1 MKKSELRQLIK
12 EEIKDIM
19 NTKSIMNTK
28 DDGKSGYGEVMR
40 KLTNKMTGGRIPDLS
55 IKNTMRP
62 KKIEIIFTERGRYY
76 NITADGKDIKNGE
89 FGIGVEKAEKY
100 LESITGMEEIDLLY
114 VNDDMLDEITENLKN
129 KGIKFTW
136 DDSMS
141 VD

>member
-12 EEIKDIM
+12 EEID
-19 NTKSIMNTK
+19 NIMNTK
-28 DDGKSGYGEVMR
+28 DDGASGYGEVMR

-62 KKIEIIFTERGRYY
+62 KEIHVTFTERGRYY
-76 NITADGKDIKNGE
+76 KITADGKDVKDGV
-89 FGIGVEKAEKY
+89 FGIGVEKAENMLK
-100 LESITGMEEIDLLY
+100 SITGIEQIDLLY

>member
-19 NTKSIMNTK
+19 NTK
-28 DDGKSGYGEVMR
+28 DDGASGYGEVMR
-40 KLTNKMTGGRIPDLS
+40 KLTDKMTGGRIPDLS

-62 KKIEIIFTERGRYY
+62 KEIHVTFTERGRYY
-76 NITADGKDIKNGE
+76 KITADGKDVKDGV
-89 FGIGVEKAEKY
+89 FGIGVEKAENMLK
-100 LESITGMEEIDLLY
+100 SITGIEEIDLLY